1 MWEIQAR
8 IALNCQKVRF
18 QPKGSLLAMAQP
30 LRENVLFRSDA
41 QPRDRPSIRQ
51 EPRSGKLLD
60 GNVRLDRLGELAV
73 ALLQGSCSANC
84 IGFCP
89 EMRHFLI

>member
-8 IALNCQKVRF
+8 IALNCQKVRT
-18 QPKGSLLAMAQP
+18 QPKGSLLA
-30 LRENVLFRSDA
+30 EWRSRCGR
-41 QPRDRPSIRQ
+41 PRDHPSIRQ